1 MRKAIWTAVAA
12 ALLVAG
18 TDAGA
23 DPFPGVVSHSHYV
36 AVRDGTKL
44 AVSVYE
50 PATDGKVAAGK
61 RPVIFVFTP
70 YRARYRDE
78 KGHVVETALGDNLG
92 LRSLLRAGY
101 VVAVA
106 DVRGKGASF
115 GHRRGFQDRT
125 EARDGYDLVQWLA
138 HQPYSDGKVGM
149 VGCSYLGG
157 AALQVATTAPPALK
171 AAFIGASD
179 FDKYAF
185 VRNGGITAQFN
196 TRPDED
202 PSIDLATV
210 PMDEDH
216 EGNMLKAAVAEH
228 AANTPMGP
236 LWYDMPFRDSMSKYT
251 GTRFWE
257 EVGPYT
263 YLDTLRRS
271 GIATYVWGNWRD
283 EPTSQMILA
292 AANLGSR
299 FLAGPGSHCVP
310 PPGFDLPGEIVGFFD
325 HYLKGQDPDYGKLPR
340 ATYWVDGLNGSGA
353 FVTSDQLPG
362 VQSRATPWFLAGE
375 AKGRAAGALGLQ
387 PSPDTG
393 RDTFTVDYDLP
404 PADYFAFWPKPM
416 AEHGLSYVSG
426 PLTQPLKLIGYPV
439 AQLTAAA
446 DNPAADVF
454 VYLDRIKA
462 DGTAEVIS
470 FGRLKLSHHAL
481 AEAPYETLGLPWH
494 SGLKADVAPPSPG
507 EFVPLSIAMT
517 PISQVIAQGDRL
529 RLVIAGADPRQR
541 NLKDIRLD
549 PPPRISVRL
558 GGGDGSRVDLPVA
571 P

>member
-23 DPFPGVVSHSHYV
+23 DPFPGVVSHSYYV

-44 AVSVYE
+44 AVSVYD

-236 LWYDMPFRDSMSKYT
+236 LWYDMPFRDSMSK
-251 GTRFWE
+251 
-257 EVGPYT
+257 
-263 YLDTLRRS
+263 
-271 GIATYVWGNWRD
+271 
-283 EPTSQMILA
+283 
-292 AANLGSR
+292 
-299 FLAGPGSHCVP
+299 
-310 PPGFDLPGEIVGFFD
+310 
-325 HYLKGQDPDYGKLPR
+325 
-340 ATYWVDGLNGSGA
+340 
-353 FVTSDQLPG
+353 
-362 VQSRATPWFLAGE
+362 
-375 AKGRAAGALGLQ
+375 
-387 PSPDTG
+387 
-393 RDTFTVDYDLP
+393 
-404 PADYFAFWPKPM
+404 
-416 AEHGLSYVSG
+416 
-426 PLTQPLKLIGYPV
+426 
-439 AQLTAAA
+439 
-446 DNPAADVF
+446 
-454 VYLDRIKA
+454 
-462 DGTAEVIS
+462 
-470 FGRLKLSHHAL
+470 
-481 AEAPYETLGLPWH
+481 
-494 SGLKADVAPPSPG
+494 
-507 EFVPLSIAMT
+507 
-517 PISQVIAQGDRL
+517 
-529 RLVIAGADPRQR
+529 
-541 NLKDIRLD
+541 
-549 PPPRISVRL
+549 
-558 GGGDGSRVDLPVA
+558 
-571 P
+571 